1 MSLSGLPVTNVE
13 LVERLCTDSPVLRE
27 MRRRHVRN
35 FDVLIPHVFMADV
48 LAHVGSLFRTGA
60 PLPDAPSLNDVR
72 VVLACLEEGMKRGD
86 RETRNVIAMSF
97 VSDSE
102 TEPFF
107 PHLKPML
114 GTKMMAQTSGK

>member
-1 MSLSGLPVTNVE
+1 MTNVE
-13 LVERLCTDSPVLRE
+13 LVERMCRESAALRE
-27 MRRRHVRN
+27 ARRTHLRN

-48 LAHVGSLFRTGA
+48 LAYVGSLFRLGT
-60 PLPDAPSLNDVR
+60 PLPDAPSLGDVR
-72 VVLACLEEGMKRGD
+72 AVLACLEDGMRSGD

-97 VSDSE
+97 VSDGE

-114 GTKMMAQTSGK
+114 GDRLRGQARGK

>member
-1 MSLSGLPVTNVE
+1 MTNVE
-13 LVERLCTDSPVLRE
+13 LVESLCNGSPVLRE
-27 MRRRHVRN
+27 MRRRHVKN
-35 FDVLIPHVFMADV
+35 FEVLIPHVFMADV
-48 LAHVGSLFRTGA
+48 LAHVGSLFRAGI
-60 PLPDAPSLNDVR
+60 PLPDAPSLGDVQA
-72 VVLACLEEGMKRGD
+72 VLACLEEGMKRGD

>member
-1 MSLSGLPVTNVE
+1 MSLSGQPVTNVE
-13 LVERLCTDSPVLRE
+13 LVERLCTDSPALRE

-48 LAHVGSLFRTGA
+48 LAHVGSLFRMGI
-60 PLPDAPSLNDVR
+60 PLADAPSLNDVR
-72 VVLACLEEGMKRGD
+72 AVLASLEEGMKRGD
-86 RETRNVIAMSF
+86 RETRNVIALSF
-97 VSDSE
+97 VSDGE

-114 GTKMMAQTSGK
+114 GTKLMAQTRGK